1 MSSAAATITTSSQ
14 INPST
19 TPKPVLISIFDHP
32 CPLAL
37 IYADYRKSCQCCVP
51 AAILGAIVFFVMKWK
66 SPEGS
71 RCLLEFVVSHGTHNQ
86 TCLVHSR
93 ISRPQRRKKI
103 NREPA
108 ALMGVTVSLNWT
120 AFAALPSRL
129 RASEWCFQS
138 FRHWRLEIGSLPM
151 CVSMD
156 YADNIPT
163 SAGQGSACA
172 DQRTRRSCGLVSS
185 FSRSSL
191 LTPWLAPKRCTPSR
205 MDDLTKSV
213 LGRKIQQAKCAS
225 LLS

>member
-1 MSSAAATITTSSQ
+1 
-14 INPST
+14 
-19 TPKPVLISIFDHP
+19 
-32 CPLAL
+32 
-37 IYADYRKSCQCCVP
+37 
-51 AAILGAIVFFVMKWK
+51 VFFVMKWK

-103 NREPA
+103 NCEPA

-120 AFAALPSRL
+120 AFAALPSCL

-156 YADNIPT
+156 YADNIPA

-172 DQRTRRSCGLVSS
+172 DQAMLLHERGVPLAQYHLSTSPISACYGGRQ
-185 FSRSSL
+185 SL
-191 LTPWLAPKRCTPSR
+191 AESPAINPR
-205 MDDLTKSV
+205 
-213 LGRKIQQAKCAS
+213 
-225 LLS
+225 